1 MTLRFRTVFWAVTGL
16 VAAGLIIYAF
26 LPRPIPVDLAR
37 VERGA
42 LEVTVRDEGRT
53 RVRDV
58 YTVSAPVSGR
68 LLRVEVEA
76 GDAVQAG
83 DVIANLLPSDPA
95 FLDARSQ
102 SEARAAARS
111 AEAALGFARAEL
123 ESAQAQLDY
132 ALSEDARVEQ
142 LFEREIASRGA
153 LDRARLELRTARAAV
168 ATARANVR
176 MREAEREAAE
186 ARLMEP
192 GDEAGDAA
200 PTEGVVSVRAPIDG
214 QVLRVI
220 QESETV
226 LNAGAAILEL
236 GDPSDLEVVVELLSS
251 DAVRAGAGDGAI
263 VDAWGGEPLRARVRR
278 VEPFGFLKI
287 SALGVEEQRVNAIL
301 DLLDPPGDLARLGHG
316 YRVEAEIMVE
326 RAEDVVAAPTASLF
340 RTDDGWA
347 VFAVENDRARAR
359 AVEIGRSNETR
370 AEIISGLAAGETVV
384 LYPAERIEDGVAVR
398 AR

>member
-1 MTLRFRTVFWAVTGL
+1 MTLRFRTVFWTVTGL
-16 VAAGLIIYAF
+16 LAAGLIVYAF
-26 LPRPIPVDLAR
+26 LPRPVAVDLAET
-37 VERGA
+37 ERGV
-42 LEVTVRDEGRT
+42 LDVTVRDEGRT

-58 YTVSAPVSGR
+58 YTVSAPLAGR

-76 GDAVQAG
+76 GDAVEAG
-83 DVIANLLPSDPA
+83 EVIANLLPSDPA

-102 SEARAAARS
+102 SEARAAVNS

-123 ESAQAQLDY
+123 QSARARLDY
-132 ALSEDARVEQ
+132 AVSEDARAEQ

-168 ATARANVR
+168 ATAQANVR
-176 MREAEREAAE
+176 MREAELEAAR

-192 GDEAGDAA
+192 GGEGEDVA
-200 PTEGVVSVRAPIDG
+200 PAEGVVAVRAPIDG

-251 DAVRAGAGDGAI
+251 DAVRADAGDAAVI
-263 VDAWGGEPLRARVRR
+263 DAWGGAALRARVRR
-278 VEPFGFLKI
+278 IEPSGFLKV
-287 SALGVEEQRVNAIL
+287 SALGVEEQRVNAVL

-316 YRVEAEIMVE
+316 YRVEAEITVE
-326 RAEDVVAAPTASLF
+326 RAEDVVLAPSAALF
-340 RTDDGWA
+340 RTEAGWA
-347 VFAVENDRARAR
+347 VFAVENRRAIRR
-359 AVEIGRSNETR
+359 DVEIGRSNEMR
-370 AEIISGLAAGETVV
+370 AEIVSGLEPGETVV
-384 LYPAERIEDGVAVR
+384 LYPAERIEHGVAVTPR
-398 AR
+398 